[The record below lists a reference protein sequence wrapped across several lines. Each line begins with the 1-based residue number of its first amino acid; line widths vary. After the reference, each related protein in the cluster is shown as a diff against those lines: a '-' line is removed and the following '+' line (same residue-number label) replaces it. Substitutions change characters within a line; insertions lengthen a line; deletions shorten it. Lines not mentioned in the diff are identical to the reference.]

1 MYCKAGT
8 PHCRCVLLLW
18 KLRMQLVPVE
28 AGVVVKEGGGLR
40 LVRADVARHGAG
52 RAHAGPSQGAAQVT

>member
-8 PHCRCVLLLW
+8 PHCWRVLLLW
-18 KLRMQLVPVE
+18 MLLMQLVPVE
-28 AGVVVKEGGGLR
+28 AGIVVEEGGGLR

-52 RAHAGPSQGAAQVT
+52 RAHAGTSQGAAQVT